1 MESATMASAFLP
13 GRLDRIDTFLQQ
25 NYLDTGRFAGTLTL
39 VSRRGEVGHLSAL
52 GLMDSERN
60 KPMQEDTIFRFYS
73 MSKPITSVALMMLY
87 EEGHFQLSDPVSRFI
102 PAWKDL
108 RVWVSGGY
116 PNFVTRPIERE
127 MTIRDLLTHQSGLTY
142 GVDNRSQVEMANLKL
157 IRDTQQTDTLA
168 GWADKLTRI
177 PLAFSPG
184 TRWNYSISTDICGYL
199 VEVISGQTFDK
210 FLGERIFKPLGM
222 VDTAF
227 SVPDSRL
234 ERFAAC
240 YEPTADGGRKLQ
252 DDPETSKFRK
262 HPSLLS
268 GGGGLVS
275 TMADY
280 HRFTRMLLGKGEL
293 EGTRL
298 LGRKTVEL
306 MTRNHLKDG
315 LTLAELALKD
325 QVSEVSHSG
334 IGFGLG
340 FSIVMNPAVAQI
352 SGSPGQYGWG
362 GAASTAFWIDPVEE
376 VIVIFLTQLMPSST
390 YPVRRELQ
398 VLVNSALAD

>member
-1 MESATMASAFLP
+1 MASAFLP
-13 GRLDRIDTFLQQ
+13 GRLDRIDSFLQKS
-25 NYLDTGRFAGTLTL
+25 YIDSGRFAGTLTL

-87 EEGHFQLSDPVSRFI
+87 EEGRFQLSDPVSRFI

-108 RVWVSGGY
+108 KVWVSGAY
-116 PNFVTRPIERE
+116 PDFKTRPVERE

-142 GVDNRSQVEMANLKL
+142 GVNNRSQVESANLAL
-157 IRDTQQTDTLA
+157 IRDSQGTDTLA
-168 GWADKLTRI
+168 GWADKLTKI
-177 PLAFSPG
+177 PLLFSPG
-184 TRWNYSISTDICGYL
+184 TRWNYSISTDMCGYL

-210 FLGERIFKPLGM
+210 FLSERIFKPLGM

-227 SVPDSRL
+227 SVPDAKLS
-234 ERFAAC
+234 RFAAC
-240 YEPTADGGRKLQ
+240 YEPTPDGSRKLQ
-252 DDPETSKFRK
+252 DDPETSKYRK
-262 HPSLLS
+262 MPSLLS

-280 HRFTRMLLGKGEL
+280 HRFTRMLLNKGEL
-293 EGTRL
+293 DGARL

-306 MTRNHLKDG
+306 MTRNHLRDG
-315 LTLAELALKD
+315 LSLAELALKD

-334 IGFGLG
+334 VGFGLG
-340 FSIVMNPAVAQI
+340 FSILMDPSAAQI
-352 SGSPGQYGWG
+352 SGSTGQYGWG
-362 GAASTAFWIDPVEE
+362 GAASTAFWIDPVED

-398 VLVNSALAD
+398 VLVNAAIAD

>member
-1 MESATMASAFLP
+1 MSSAFIP

-25 NYLDTGRFAGTLTL
+25 NYLDTDRFAGTLTL
-39 VSRRGEVGHLSAL
+39 VSRRGEIGHLSAL
-52 GLMDSERN
+52 GMMDSERN
-60 KPMQEDTIFRFYS
+60 KPMREDTIFRFYS
-73 MSKPITSVALMMLY
+73 MSKPITSVALLMLY
-87 EEGHFQLSDPVSRFI
+87 EEGRFQLSDPVSRFI
-102 PAWKDL
+102 PAWRDL

-116 PNFVTRPIERE
+116 PNFVSRPVERE

-142 GVDNRSQVEMANLKL
+142 GVDSRSQVELANLKL

-168 GWADKLTRI
+168 GWADKLTKI

-199 VEVISGQTFDK
+199 VELISGQSFDS
-210 FLGERIFKPLGM
+210 FLSDRIFKPLGM

-227 SVPDSRL
+227 SVPDDKL
-234 ERFAAC
+234 DRFAAC

-252 DDPETSKFRK
+252 DDPETSKFRRT
-262 HPSLLS
+262 PSLLS
-268 GGGGLVS
+268 GGAGLVS
-275 TMADY
+275 TLADY

-293 EGTRL
+293 DGTRL

-340 FSIVMNPAVAQI
+340 FSVVMNPAVAQI
-352 SGSPGQYGWG
+352 SGSAGQYGWG
-362 GAASTAFWIDPVEE
+362 GAASTAFWIDPLEE

-398 VLVNSALAD
+398 VLVNSALAE

>member
-1 MESATMASAFLP
+1 MSSAFIP

-25 NYLDTGRFAGTLTL
+25 NYLDTDRFAGTLTL
-39 VSRRGEVGHLSAL
+39 VSRRGEIGHLSAL
-52 GLMDSERN
+52 GMMDSERN
-60 KPMQEDTIFRFYS
+60 KPMREDTIFRFYS
-73 MSKPITSVALMMLY
+73 MSKPITSVALLMLY
-87 EEGHFQLSDPVSRFI
+87 EEGRFQLSDPVSRFI
-102 PAWKDL
+102 PAWRDL

-116 PNFVTRPIERE
+116 PNFVTRPVERE

-142 GVDNRSQVEMANLKL
+142 GVDSRSQVELANLKL

-168 GWADKLTRI
+168 GWADKLTKI

-199 VEVISGQTFDK
+199 VELISGQSFDS
-210 FLGERIFKPLGM
+210 FLSDRIFKPLGM

-227 SVPDSRL
+227 SVPDDKL
-234 ERFAAC
+234 DRFAAC

-252 DDPETSKFRK
+252 DDPETSKFRRT
-262 HPSLLS
+262 PSLLS

-275 TMADY
+275 TLADY

-293 EGTRL
+293 DGTRL

-340 FSIVMNPAVAQI
+340 FSVVMNPAVAQI
-352 SGSPGQYGWG
+352 SGSAGQYGWG
-362 GAASTAFWIDPVEE
+362 GAASTAFWIDPLEE

>member
-1 MESATMASAFLP
+1 MSSAFIP

-25 NYLDTGRFAGTLTL
+25 NYLDTDRFAGTLTL
-39 VSRRGEVGHLSAL
+39 VSRRGEIGHLSAL
-52 GLMDSERN
+52 GMMDSERN

-73 MSKPITSVALMMLY
+73 MSKPITSVALLMLY
-87 EEGHFQLSDPVSRFI
+87 EEGRFQLSDPVSRFI
-102 PAWKDL
+102 PAWRDL

-116 PNFVTRPIERE
+116 PNFVSRPVERE

-142 GVDNRSQVEMANLKL
+142 GVDSRSQVELANLKL

-168 GWADKLTRI
+168 GWADKLTKI

-199 VEVISGQTFDK
+199 VELISGQSFDS
-210 FLGERIFKPLGM
+210 FLSDRIFKPLGM

-227 SVPDSRL
+227 SVPDDKL
-234 ERFAAC
+234 DRFAAC

-252 DDPETSKFRK
+252 DDPETSKFRRT
-262 HPSLLS
+262 PSLLS

-275 TMADY
+275 TLADY

-293 EGTRL
+293 DGTRL

-340 FSIVMNPAVAQI
+340 FSVVMNPAVAQI
-352 SGSPGQYGWG
+352 SGSAGQYGWG
-362 GAASTAFWIDPVEE
+362 GAASTAFWIDPLEE

-398 VLVNSALAD
+398 VLVNSALAE